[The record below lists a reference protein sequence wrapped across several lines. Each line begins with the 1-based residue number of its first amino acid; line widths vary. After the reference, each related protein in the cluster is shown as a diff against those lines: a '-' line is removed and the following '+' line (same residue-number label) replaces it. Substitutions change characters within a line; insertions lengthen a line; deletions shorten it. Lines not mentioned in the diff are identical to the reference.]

1 MATTTSISAVSGYP
15 TQSVMKI
22 SVSFT
27 VTYAATYHTEFDLY
41 QGSTLVDTL
50 YGNSYTL
57 AAGGSKSG
65 LPKTFD
71 GLEPGTTYKIKA
83 YLCNSDT
90 DTRLDVGPATLTF
103 TTEELQPVA
112 EVYYAELI
120 LHGNGGKSGSSTT
133 KTYSGW
139 MSSWDGYAYV
149 DIPFD
154 GSSFT
159 RSGYT
164 LLGFSTSSSS
174 TSASYDVS
182 DEYRV
187 KSTSTDDTNPTTR
200 HLYAVWEAESLRPDD
215 WVWNPAIVQGNELSI
230 KASHWNAFIDRI
242 QEFADYL
249 GVSLSSTTI
258 SNATATSGERMMASQ
273 ANAARAL
280 ISKLSPPTALPDAVS
295 SGSIITAAFMNG
307 LKNSLNS
314 IE

>member
-1 MATTTSISAVSGYP
+1 MATTISISAKSGYP

-41 QGSTLVDTL
+41 EGSTLIDTL
-50 YGNSYTL
+50 YGNSYSL
-57 AAGGSKSG
+57 AAGGSKSD
-65 LPKTFD
+65 LTKTFED
-71 GLEPGTTYKIKA
+71 LEPGTTYKIKA

-103 TTEELQPVA
+103 TTEEIEPVA

-120 LHGNGGKSGSSTT
+120 LHGNGGKIGSSTT

-139 MSSWDGYAYV
+139 MSGWDGYAYV
-149 DIPFD
+149 DIAFD
-154 GSSFT
+154 GSDFT
-159 RSGYT
+159 RSGYA
-164 LLGFSTSSSS
+164 LLGFSTSSSA
-174 TSASYDVS
+174 TYASYDVS
-182 DEYRV
+182 DEYRI
-187 KSTSTDDTNPTTR
+187 KATSTDDTSPTTK
-200 HLYAVWEAESLRPDD
+200 HLYAVWSDGRPDD
-215 WVWNPAIVQGNELSI
+215 WEWNPAIVQGNALSI
-230 KASHWNAFIDRI
+230 KASHWNSFIDRI

-258 SNATATSGERMMASQ
+258 SDATATSGTRMMASQ
-273 ANAARAL
+273 ANAARTL
-280 ISKLSPPTALPDAVS
+280 ISKLSPPTALPSTVS